1 MRSTHTNLRRGGRLT
16 GVTSRWSRRASL
28 RYTPPVSSSAA
39 GRGQLSLS
47 SPAGTCTGLFLR
59 PCTALLSYACDTR
72 QLWHTAHVPGTWL
85 IVATA
90 GRPYSV
96 SEIQHVSEPS
106 HVRDSTCVT
115 ALPSHACHSCNS
127 SIKRTSGLDALGAGT
142 ARFMPRLALPTCYNS
157 PTSHL
162 NL

>member
-28 RYTPPVSSSAA
+28 RYTPPVSSVAGTGSIKALLRLSLRYTLPVSSSAA

-59 PCTALLSYACDTR
+59 PCTAPLSYACDTR

-96 SEIQHVSEPS
+96 SEIQRVSEPS
-106 HVRDSTCVT
+106 HVRDSTCVR
-115 ALPSHACHSCNS
+115 ALPSHACHR
-127 SIKRTSGLDALGAGT
+127 RTYV
-142 ARFMPRLALPTCYNS
+142 PRLS
-157 PTSHL
+157 
-162 NL
+162 